1 MQAGDLCFVSG
12 VSGYLGSWIARELLD
27 GGFRVR
33 GSVRSLGD
41 TERVAALGKLLPGVE
56 LVAADLRREEGWS
69 QAIAGCRWVFHVA
82 SPQAVK
88 SESDRTGGA
97 LSGTRFLLT
106 AAAAEPAVQKVV
118 VTSSEAAIAYGH
130 PRSKRHFD
138 ESDWTDLDG
147 LDRRADYHRSKT
159 LAERWAWDWADDAAM
174 NPRRIPLA
182 TVNPSLILGPSLV
195 PWGRFS
201 LALLGNVAQGK
212 MLLMLDMTVR
222 VVDVRDCARMHL
234 AVMRDPACN
243 GQRHLCMS
251 RPTTLAE
258 LAGCISRNY
267 AEQGFAPPVR
277 LMPSWLARMM
287 APLAADLASVRSH
300 IGNDIRYSTLHPK
313 VYRYEHCDVET
324 IVRRSLDSMLAHG
337 WLKPRAA

>member
-1 MQAGDLCFVSG
+1 MQPGDLCLVSG

-41 TERVAALGKLLPGVE
+41 ADRVAALHRLLPGVE
-56 LVAADLRREEGWS
+56 LVAADLRKEAGWS
-69 QAIAGCRWVFHVA
+69 QAIAACRWVFHVA
-82 SPQAVK
+82 SPQAVR

-106 AAAAEPAVQKVV
+106 AAAAEPAVRKVV

-138 ESDWTDLDG
+138 ESAWTDLVG
-147 LDRRADYHRSKT
+147 LDRRADHHRNKT
-159 LAERWAWDWADDAAM
+159 LAERWAWDWAGDAAL

-182 TVNPSLILGPSLV
+182 TVNPSLILGRSLV

-201 LALLGNVAQGK
+201 LGLLGDVAQGK
-212 MLLMLDMTVR
+212 MPLILDMTVR
-222 VVDVRDCARMHL
+222 GVDVRDCARMHL
-234 AVMRDPACN
+234 AVMRDPGFN
-243 GQRHLCMS
+243 GQRHLRMS
-251 RPTTLAE
+251 LPTRPAE
-258 LAGCISRNY
+258 LARSISRNY
-267 AEQGFAPPVR
+267 ADQGFAPVVR
-277 LMPSWLARMM
+277 LMPSWLARML
-287 APLAADLASVRSH
+287 APLSADLASVHSH

-313 VYRYEHCDVET
+313 VYRCEHRDVDCL
-324 IVRRSLDSMLAHG
+324 VRRSLDSMLAHG
-337 WLKPRAA
+337 WLQPRTA